1 MAPPEL
7 GTLAK
12 PIDVIHR
19 AIIALNEDI
28 AMFEAMG
35 YHKRHTAASNEFLRS
50 LCYYSEVLILD
61 SLIKME
67 SEFQAYACTPASRA
81 IEPHRSIGSGLADA
95 RVSFSRFLHFIRRV
109 LDEAGWEVSWNAP
122 STGDMVPTACPYQ
135 LLYQMICMEKLSSA
149 STDQIP
155 RTFLSLQKQ
164 AYLSLPQLPPGIKRV
179 TSNDNCGRPTMI
191 FIAGT
196 LDLSRLVFGANET
209 AWGDLT
215 AVSAITRK
223 ARDIR
228 LRHYITPAM
237 QAFQALH
244 RKEVEALTELQG
256 NSGGNF
262 DGAELLWRARSRAME
277 QMRSDDSFLG
287 GENEMGLALRPPSWS
302 INQGCYLC
310 QGMMG
315 YKSPKVWNEN
325 QRRRYIL
332 TFD

>member
-1 MAPPEL
+1 MDIQ

-155 RTFLSLQKQ
+155 RTFCKFRHL
-164 AYLSLPQLPPGIKRV
+164 GI
-179 TSNDNCGRPTMI
+179 
-191 FIAGT
+191 
-196 LDLSRLVFGANET
+196 L
-209 AWGDLT
+209 
-215 AVSAITRK
+215 
-223 ARDIR
+223 
-228 LRHYITPAM
+228 LRRFMY
-237 QAFQALH
+237 
-244 RKEVEALTELQG
+244 
-256 NSGGNF
+256 
-262 DGAELLWRARSRAME
+262 
-277 QMRSDDSFLG
+277 
-287 GENEMGLALRPPSWS
+287 
-302 INQGCYLC
+302 
-310 QGMMG
+310 
-315 YKSPKVWNEN
+315 
-325 QRRRYIL
+325 
-332 TFD
+332 